1 MRNAPPI
8 AAVLNVKVVFLPDDR
23 DEAPLSA
30 QDELELSRLLLRQ
43 VTETN
48 AALRQ
53 LEELQGGAAP
63 AQPID
68 GDELGNKEP

>member
-1 MRNAPPI
+1 MRNSPPI

-23 DEAPLSA
+23 DESPLSA
-30 QDELELSRLLLRQ
+30 QGELELSRLLLRQ

-48 AALRQ
+48 AALSQ
-53 LEELQGGAAP
+53 LEELQGGASP

-68 GDELGNKEP
+68 GDELGAKEP